1 MVCLDTLGADCVAGS
16 GIVNNFGATTA
27 GFGEIY
33 FAGAGATGAGAE
45 TTGAGGI
52 TGAGGVTEAGIAAEA
67 TCADDIIGE
76 FGKVERTS
84 GPAAS
89 FLGIWIPVKILE
101 TSFCNPSLLLAIV

>member
-1 MVCLDTLGADCVAGS
+1 
-16 GIVNNFGATTA
+16 VNGFGAATA
-27 GFGEIY
+27 GFGGIY
-33 FAGAGATGAGAE
+33 FAGAGATGAGAD

-52 TGAGGVTEAGIAAEA
+52 TGAGGVTDAGIATGA
-67 TCADDIIGE
+67 TCAGGTIGE

-84 GPAAS
+84 GPAVS

>member
-1 MVCLDTLGADCVAGS
+1 
-16 GIVNNFGATTA
+16 VNGFGAATT

-33 FAGAGATGAGAE
+33 FAGAD

-52 TGAGGVTEAGIAAEA
+52 TGAGGVTDAGIAAGA
-67 TCADDIIGE
+67 TCAGGTIGE

-84 GPAAS
+84 GPAVF